1 MMQKTVDRPS
11 TESHEESDM
20 LHKHSQWDCGRIFY
34 FIFSFLLLHMK
45 HIGEEKIFLGLVSCQ
60 LSNAQ
65 DDIIGRTEKIIKLR
79 RAQSWRNIKIC
90 AKNFHCENSFSASAL
105 GNDSLTLAPEWLLT
119 KKSGKF
125 NRFQDS
131 ADLWWKSV
139 RKSRSSLKI
148 DEKALLTT
156 SEVERHGGTC
166 LLICRL
172 AVDSA
177 TVMHWRTRRKTNSEG
192 FDCSWPREKF
202 SHRGLPLIENTYC
215 ERK

>member
-79 RAQSWRNIKIC
+79 RAQSGRNIKIC
-90 AKNFHCENSFSASAL
+90 AKNFHCEWKQFFCECTRQRIANTC
-105 GNDSLTLAPEWLLT
+105 NEWLLT
-119 KKSGKF
+119 KKRKIQSVSRLCRFMVEICVKIAFQLKNRWKGAFNDFWSGTTRE
-125 NRFQDS
+125 NVPV
-131 ADLWWKSV
+131 DL
-139 RKSRSSLKI
+139 
-148 DEKALLTT
+148 
-156 SEVERHGGTC
+156 
-166 LLICRL
+166 
-172 AVDSA
+172 
-177 TVMHWRTRRKTNSEG
+177 
-192 FDCSWPREKF
+192 
-202 SHRGLPLIENTYC
+202 
-215 ERK
+215 